1 MLVMQPSLPKARIRV
16 NMPGTHRLEPRVFR
30 YALESVLPPNINLPG
45 RPVLEKM
52 LGLSRLD
59 LFYSR
64 VTSDDPA
71 EPFIERTLRL
81 LGVAVNVAQEDIAR
95 VPTSGPVVVVAN
107 HPFGMVEGLVLAAVL
122 ERIRPDVRTMANQL
136 LAAMPE
142 LRERMIM
149 VDPFDRSDSAR
160 RNLAGLR
167 AALEWLR
174 SGGMLVMFPAGEVSH
189 IDFSRR
195 GITDPEW
202 SDSAVRLAAKAGAP
216 ILPVRF
222 TGNNSALFH
231 MLGLVHP
238 TLRTAM
244 LPHELWN
251 KRGRPVSMR
260 IGQPVDQ
267 EILSRFESERTATA
281 FIRNRTYS
289 LARRAPVRRWGF
301 RKPAPHQEPVIAA
314 IPPEILDR
322 EIRGLPA
329 QATLLKAG
337 DMRVV
342 LARAGEIPLTLR
354 EIGRLREVT
363 FRQAGEGTGKS
374 LDLDRFDSQYLHLL
388 LWNDNEREVA
398 GAYRLG
404 PSLDILPRYGV
415 RGFYTSTLFAW
426 KKNFLDRLGPSVELG
441 RSFVRLEYQK
451 SFSALLL
458 LWKGIGQF
466 LVSDPRY
473 HVLFGP
479 VSISNDYHPESRELM
494 VRFLNAYCRDEHLAR
509 LVRARNP
516 FKLKPRRD
524 VDDIVEGTAQ
534 WDIDALSTVVA
545 DFETDQKGVPVLLRQ
560 YLKLGGQLVA
570 FNVDSGF
577 ADTLDGLIVVDITR
591 TDRRTLGRYMGVQA
605 AKKYLEF
612 HGVSAPEP

>member
-1 MLVMQPSLPKARIRV
+1 
-16 NMPGTHRLEPRVFR
+16 MPGTHRLEPRVFR
-30 YALESVLPPNINLPG
+30 NALESVLPANVNLPG

-59 LFYSR
+59 LFYGR
-64 VTSDDPA
+64 VTDAGTA
-71 EPFIERTLRL
+71 EPFLERTLRL
-81 LGVAVNVAQEDIAR
+81 LGVAIDVSQEDIAR
-95 VPTSGPVVVVAN
+95 VPSSGPVVVVAN

-122 ERIRPDVRTMANQL
+122 ERIRPDVRTMANDL

-142 LRERMIM
+142 ARERMIM
-149 VDPFDRSDSAR
+149 VDPFDRPDSAR
-160 RNLAGLR
+160 KNLAGLR
-167 AALEWLR
+167 SALQWLR
-174 SGGMLVMFPAGEVSH
+174 GGGMLVMFPAGEVSH

-195 GITDPEW
+195 GITDPQW

-231 MLGLVHP
+231 VLGLVHP

-251 KRGRPVSMR
+251 KRGRTVSVR
-260 IGQPVDQ
+260 IGQPIDG
-267 EILSRFESERTATA
+267 EILSRFENERAATA

-289 LARRAPVRRWGF
+289 LVSRKPARRWGF
-301 RKPAPHQEPVIAA
+301 RKPTPAQAPVIES
-314 IPPEILDR
+314 IPPEILEE
-322 EIRGLPA
+322 EIRGLRPE
-329 QATLLKAG
+329 ATLLKAG
-337 DMRVV
+337 EMRVV
-342 LARAGEIPLTLR
+342 LARASDIPFTLR

-363 FRQAGEGTGKS
+363 FRQAGEGTGRP
-374 LDLDRFDSQYLHLL
+374 LDLDRFDSHYLHLL
-388 LWNDNEREVA
+388 LWNDTEREVA
-398 GAYRLG
+398 GAYRLA
-404 PSLDILPRYGV
+404 PSLEVLHEHGV

-426 KKNFLDRLGPSVELG
+426 KRNFLDRLGPSVELG

-466 LVSDPRY
+466 LVKDPRY

-479 VSISNDYHPESRELM
+479 VSISNDYHPESRQLM

-534 WDIDALSTVVA
+534 WDIDALSTVIA

-560 YLKLGGQLVA
+560 YLKLGGRLVA

-577 ADTLDGLIVVDITR
+577 ADTLDGLIVVDIAR

-612 HGVSAPEP
+612 HGVRAGEA

>member
-1 MLVMQPSLPKARIRV
+1 
-16 NMPGTHRLEPRVFR
+16 VFR
-30 YALESVLPPNINLPG
+30 NALESVLPANVNLPG

-59 LFYSR
+59 LFYGR
-64 VTSDDPA
+64 VTDAGTA
-71 EPFIERTLRL
+71 EPFLERTLRL
-81 LGVAVNVAQEDIAR
+81 LGVAIDVSQEDIAR
-95 VPTSGPVVVVAN
+95 VPSSGPVVVVAN

-122 ERIRPDVRTMANQL
+122 ERIRPDVRTMANDL

-142 LRERMIM
+142 ARERMIM
-149 VDPFDRSDSAR
+149 VDPFDRPDSAR
-160 RNLAGLR
+160 KNLAGLR
-167 AALEWLR
+167 SALQWLR
-174 SGGMLVMFPAGEVSH
+174 GGGMLVMFPAGEVSH

-195 GITDPEW
+195 GITDPQW

-231 MLGLVHP
+231 VLGLVHP

-251 KRGRPVSMR
+251 KRGRTVSVR
-260 IGQPVDQ
+260 IGQPIDG
-267 EILSRFESERTATA
+267 EILSRFENERAATA

-289 LARRAPVRRWGF
+289 LVSRKPARRWGF
-301 RKPAPHQEPVIAA
+301 RKPTPAQAPVIES
-314 IPPEILDR
+314 IPPEILEE
-322 EIRGLPA
+322 EIRGLRPE
-329 QATLLKAG
+329 ATLLKAG
-337 DMRVV
+337 EMRVV
-342 LARAGEIPLTLR
+342 LARASDIPFTLR

-363 FRQAGEGTGKS
+363 FRQAGEGTGRP
-374 LDLDRFDSQYLHLL
+374 LDLDRFDSHYLHLL
-388 LWNDNEREVA
+388 LWNDTEREVA
-398 GAYRLG
+398 GAYRLA
-404 PSLDILPRYGV
+404 PSLEVLHEHGV

-426 KKNFLDRLGPSVELG
+426 KRNFLDRLGPSVELG

-466 LVSDPRY
+466 LVKDPRY

-479 VSISNDYHPESRELM
+479 VSISNDYHPESRQLM

-534 WDIDALSTVVA
+534 WDIDALSTVIA

-560 YLKLGGQLVA
+560 YLKLGGRLVA

-577 ADTLDGLIVVDITR
+577 ADTLDGLIVVDIAR

-612 HGVSAPEP
+612 HGVRAGEA

>member
-1 MLVMQPSLPKARIRV
+1 
-16 NMPGTHRLEPRVFR
+16 MPGTQRMGPRVFR
-30 YALESVLPPNINLPG
+30 NALESVFPANTNLPG

-59 LFYSR
+59 SFYSR
-64 VTSDDPA
+64 VADSETD

-81 LGVAVNVAQEDIAR
+81 LGVSVDVSQQDIAR
-95 VPTSGPVVVVAN
+95 VPVSGPVVVVAN

-122 ERIRPDVRTMANQL
+122 ERIRPDVRTMANRL

-149 VDPFDRSDSAR
+149 VDPFDRADSVR

-167 AALEWLR
+167 LALEWLQR
-174 SGGMLVMFPAGEVSH
+174 GGMLVMFPAGEVSH

-195 GITDPEW
+195 GITDPQW
-202 SDSAVRLAAKAGAP
+202 SNAAVRLAIRAGAP

-231 MLGLVHP
+231 MLGLMHP

-251 KRGRPVSMR
+251 KRGRPVSVR
-260 IGQPVDQ
+260 IGQAIEQ
-267 EILSRFESERTATA
+267 EILARFESERAATA

-289 LARRAPVRRWGF
+289 LSRRAPARRWGF
-301 RKPAPHQEPVIAA
+301 RKLAPHQEPVIDS
-314 IPPEILDR
+314 IPADVLDR
-322 EIRGLPA
+322 EIRGLNEKT
-329 QATLLKAG
+329 TLLKAG
-337 DMRVV
+337 EMRVV
-342 LARAGEIPLTLR
+342 LARAQEIPFTLR

-363 FRQAGEGTGKS
+363 FRQAGEGTGKP
-374 LDLDRFDSQYLHLL
+374 LDLDRFDSHYLHLL
-388 LWNDNEREVA
+388 LWNDNEREVV

-404 PSLDILPRYGV
+404 PSLEILPLHGV
-415 RGFYTSTLFAW
+415 RGFYTNTLFAW
-426 KKNFLDRLGPSVELG
+426 KRNFLDGLGPSVEMG

-466 LVSDPRY
+466 LANNPSY

-494 VRFLNAYCRDEHLAR
+494 VRFLNAYCRDEQLSR

-516 FKLKPRRD
+516 FKLKPQRD
-524 VDDIVEGTAQ
+524 VDDIVEGTAR
-534 WDIDALSTVVA
+534 WDIDALSTVIA

-560 YLKLGGQLVA
+560 YLKLGGRLVA

-577 ADTLDGLIVVDITR
+577 ADTLDGMIVVDVTR
-591 TDRRTLGRYMGVQA
+591 TDRRMLGRYMGVQA
-605 AKKYLEF
+605 AKKYLSF
-612 HGVSAPEP
+612 HGVKADDPS

>member
-1 MLVMQPSLPKARIRV
+1 M
-16 NMPGTHRLEPRVFR
+16 FR
-30 YALESVLPPNINLPG
+30 NALESVLPANVNLPG
-45 RPVLEKM
+45 RPVIEKM

-64 VTSDDPA
+64 VASDDPS

-81 LGVAVNVAQEDIAR
+81 LGVTVNVSREDIAR
-95 VPTSGPVVVVAN
+95 VPASGPVVVVAN
-107 HPFGMVEGLVLAAVL
+107 HPFGMVEGLVLGAVL
-122 ERIRPDVRTMANQL
+122 ERVRPDVRTMANHM

-149 VDPFDRSDSAR
+149 VDPFDRPDSAR

-167 AALEWLR
+167 TALEWLKG
-174 SGGMLVMFPAGEVSH
+174 GGMLVMFPAGEVSH

-202 SDSAVRLAAKAGAP
+202 SDSAVRLAAKAASP

-251 KRGRPVSMR
+251 KRGRTVSMR
-260 IGQPVDQ
+260 IGQPVDG
-267 EILSRFESERTATA
+267 ELLSRFESERAATA
-281 FIRNRTYS
+281 FVRNRTYS
-289 LARRAPVRRWGF
+289 LVRRAPVRRWGV
-301 RKPAPHQEPVIAA
+301 RTPAPHQQPVIAA
-314 IPPEILDR
+314 LPPEILDR

-337 DMRVV
+337 EIRVV
-342 LARAGEIPLTLR
+342 LARAAEIPFTLR

-374 LDLDRFDSQYLHLL
+374 LDLDRFDSHYLHLL
-388 LWNDNEREVA
+388 LWNDRDRQVA

-404 PSLDILPRYGV
+404 PSLEILPRYGV
-415 RGFYTSTLFAW
+415 RGFYTNTLFAW
-426 KKNFLDRLGPSVELG
+426 KRNFLDRLGPAVEMG

-466 LVSDPRY
+466 LVNDPRY

-509 LVRARNP
+509 LVKARNP

-534 WDIDALSTVVA
+534 WDIDALSTATA

-577 ADTLDGLIVVDITR
+577 ADTLDGLIVVDVTR
-591 TDRRTLGRYMGVQA
+591 TERRTLGRYMGAQA

-612 HGVSAPEP
+612 HGVKPEPAPE

>member
-1 MLVMQPSLPKARIRV
+1 
-16 NMPGTHRLEPRVFR
+16 MPGMHRVEPRVFR
-30 YALESVLPPNINLPG
+30 NALGSVLPPNLNLPG
-45 RPVLEKM
+45 RPVLEKV

-64 VTSDDPA
+64 VSDADPA

-81 LGVAVNVAQEDIAR
+81 LGVTVQVSQGDIAR
-95 VPTSGPVVVVAN
+95 VPVTGPVVVVAN

-122 ERIRPDVRTMANQL
+122 ERVRPDVRTMANHL

-149 VDPFDRSDSAR
+149 VDPFDRTDSAR

-167 AALEWLR
+167 SALEWLQR
-174 SGGMLVMFPAGEVSH
+174 GGMLVMFPAGEVSH

-202 SDSAVRLAAKAGAP
+202 SDSAVRLAARAGAP

-251 KRGRPVSMR
+251 KRGRTVSMR
-260 IGQPVDQ
+260 IGQPVDE
-267 EILSRFESERTATA
+267 EILSRFESERAATA

-289 LARRAPVRRWGF
+289 LVRRAPVRRWGF
-301 RKPAPHQEPVIAA
+301 RKPAPHQAPVIAA
-314 IPPEILDR
+314 IPPEILEQ
-322 EIRGLPA
+322 EIRGLPE

-337 DMRVV
+337 EMRVV
-342 LARAGEIPLTLR
+342 LSRAAEIPLTLR

-363 FRQAGEGTGKS
+363 FRQAGEGTGKP
-374 LDLDRFDSQYLHLL
+374 LDLDRFDAHYLHLL

-404 PSLDILPRYGV
+404 PSLEILPRYGV

-426 KKNFLDRLGPSVELG
+426 KRNFLDRLGPSVEMG

-466 LVSDPRY
+466 LVNDPRY

-509 LVRARNP
+509 LVKARNP
-516 FKLKPRRD
+516 FKLKPQRD

-534 WDIDALSTVVA
+534 WDIDALSTVIA

-560 YLKLGGQLVA
+560 YLKLGGRLVA

-577 ADTLDGLIVVDITR
+577 ADTLDGLIVVDIAR

-612 HGVSAPEP
+612 HGVKVQSSTEN

>member
-1 MLVMQPSLPKARIRV
+1 
-16 NMPGTHRLEPRVFR
+16 MPGTHRLEPRVFR
-30 YALESVLPPNINLPG
+30 NALESVLPANVNLPG

-59 LFYSR
+59 LFYGR
-64 VTSDDPA
+64 VTDAGTA
-71 EPFIERTLRL
+71 EPFLERTLRL
-81 LGVAVNVAQEDIAR
+81 LGVAIDVSQEDIAR
-95 VPTSGPVVVVAN
+95 VPSNGPVVVVAN

-122 ERIRPDVRTMANQL
+122 ERIRPDVRTMANDL

-142 LRERMIM
+142 ARERMIM
-149 VDPFDRSDSAR
+149 VDPFDRPDSAR
-160 RNLAGLR
+160 KNLAGLR
-167 AALEWLR
+167 SALQWLR
-174 SGGMLVMFPAGEVSH
+174 GGGMLVMFPAGEVSH

-195 GITDPEW
+195 GITDPQW

-231 MLGLVHP
+231 VLGLVHP

-251 KRGRPVSMR
+251 KRGRTVSVR
-260 IGQPVDQ
+260 IGQPIDG
-267 EILSRFESERTATA
+267 EILSRFENERAATA

-289 LARRAPVRRWGF
+289 LVSRKPARRWGF
-301 RKPAPHQEPVIAA
+301 RKPTPAQAPVIES
-314 IPPEILDR
+314 IPPEILEE
-322 EIRGLPA
+322 EIRGLRPE
-329 QATLLKAG
+329 ATLLKAG
-337 DMRVV
+337 EMRVV
-342 LARAGEIPLTLR
+342 LARASDIPFTLR

-363 FRQAGEGTGKS
+363 FRQAGEGTGRP
-374 LDLDRFDSQYLHLL
+374 LDLDRFDSHYLHLL
-388 LWNDNEREVA
+388 LWNDTEREVA
-398 GAYRLG
+398 GAYRLA
-404 PSLDILPRYGV
+404 PSLEVLHEHGV

-426 KKNFLDRLGPSVELG
+426 KRNFLDRLGPSVELG

-466 LVSDPRY
+466 LVKDPRY

-479 VSISNDYHPESRELM
+479 VSISNDYHPESRQLM

-534 WDIDALSTVVA
+534 WDIDALSTVIA

-560 YLKLGGQLVA
+560 YLKLGGRLVA

-577 ADTLDGLIVVDITR
+577 ADTLDGLIVVDIAR

-612 HGVSAPEP
+612 HGVRAGEA

>member
-1 MLVMQPSLPKARIRV
+1 
-16 NMPGTHRLEPRVFR
+16 MPGTHRQEPRVFR
-30 YALESVLPPNINLPG
+30 NTLESVFPPNMNLPG
-45 RPVLEKM
+45 RPVIEKM

-59 LFYSR
+59 LFYGR
-64 VTSDDPA
+64 VASDDNS
-71 EPFIERTLRL
+71 EPFIERTLRQ
-81 LGVAVNVAQEDIAR
+81 LGVGVHVSQEDIAR
-95 VPTSGPVVVVAN
+95 VPASGPVVVVAN
-107 HPFGMVEGLVLAAVL
+107 HPFGMVEGLVLAGVL
-122 ERIRPDVRTMANQL
+122 ERVRADIRTMANHL

-142 LRERMIM
+142 IRERMIM
-149 VDPFDRSDSAR
+149 VDPFDRPDSAR

-167 AALEWLR
+167 AALEWLHG
-174 SGGMLVMFPAGEVSH
+174 GGMLVMFPAGEVSH

-202 SDSAVRLAAKAGAP
+202 SDSAVRLAAKSGAP

-244 LPHELWN
+244 LPHEFWN
-251 KRGRPVSMR
+251 KRGRTVSMR

-267 EILSRFESERTATA
+267 ELLSRFDNERAATA
-281 FIRNRTYS
+281 FVRNRTYS
-289 LARRAPVRRWGF
+289 LVRRAPVRRWGF

-314 IPPEILDR
+314 LPPAILER

-337 DMRVV
+337 DIRVV
-342 LARAGEIPLTLR
+342 LARAGEIPFTLR

-374 LDLDRFDSQYLHLL
+374 LDLDRFDSHYLHLL
-388 LWNDNEREVA
+388 LWNDNQREVA

-404 PSLDILPRYGV
+404 PSLEILPRYGV

-426 KKNFLDRLGPSVELG
+426 KRNFLDRLGPSVEMG

-458 LWKGIGQF
+458 LWKGISQF
-466 LVSDPRY
+466 LANDPRY

-534 WDIDALSTVVA
+534 WDIDALSTVIA

-577 ADTLDGLIVVDITR
+577 ADTLDGLIVVDIAR

-612 HGVSAPEP
+612 HGVKVESAPES